1 MANTNIVIDPLT
13 RIEGHLRI
21 EATVENGK
29 ITSAWTTAEMYRGLE
44 NTMTGRSPQDAY
56 YIAQRICGVC
66 PISHGHT
73 STLAVESA
81 AGIRIPDGARLVRN
95 ILEAAE
101 FLHSHI
107 LWFYTLA
114 ALDYVN
120 PAKALQANIAD
131 TYALAEAAGTKT
143 SDFKSVQDK
152 LAKLVASGDLSI
164 FTNGWWG
171 VDPVKNPAEADA
183 LYATDMPAELHLI
196 GVAHYLEALEM
207 QAEAARII
215 AMIGGKFPHAM
226 TSLPGGTA
234 WVPTADKIDDLLYRT
249 KHVRDWVWGAMVP
262 DTLAI
267 AGYYKDA
274 LSYGGGVGNFLA
286 WGVFNR
292 EDQKAEHRYL
302 PSGMIVG
309 ANGLTVSQPD
319 TKKVREYVEHS
330 WYKSASGLDPQEG
343 KTEAIDEWTDKTFDI
358 NDRYSWCKSPRYDGL
373 PLEAGP
379 LARMLVGYL
388 SPDAESNKTIK
399 GIVDYALGKLG
410 TNDPTVLVSSL
421 GRVAARNLEAAL
433 ISDWTLEWIE
443 ELVVGVKG
451 GDIEFFTP
459 YKAIDG
465 KGAGLWEAPRGALS
479 HYVNVKDG
487 RIENYQF
494 VIPTTWNAGPRDNKN
509 VPGPIEQ
516 ALVGVPIANTER
528 PIEAAR
534 LVRSFDPCTACCVHV
549 VERANNTSGTVY
561 SRKWGVS

>member
-1 MANTNIVIDPLT
+1 MTQDNIVIDPLT
-13 RIEGHLRI
+13 RIEGHMRI

-29 ITSAWTTAEMYRGLE
+29 ISNAWITAEMYRGLE
-44 NTMTGRSPQDAY
+44 NTMTGRSPEDAY

-73 STLAVESA
+73 ATWAVEDA
-81 AGIRIPDGARLVRN
+81 AGIKVPDGARLVRN
-95 ILEAAE
+95 ILEAGE
-101 FLHSHI
+101 FMHSHI

-131 TYALAEAAGTKT
+131 TYSLAQAAGT
-143 SDFKSVQDK
+143 SGADFKSVQDK
-152 LAKLVASGDLSI
+152 LKKLVESGDLSI
-164 FTNGWWG
+164 FSNGWWG
-171 VDPVKNPAEADA
+171 ADPVANPEEADA
-183 LYATDMPAELHLI
+183 VYATDMPAELHLI

-215 AMIGGKFPHAM
+215 ALIGGKFPHAM
-226 TSLPGGTA
+226 TSVPGGTA
-234 WVPTADKIDDLLYRT
+234 WVPTAEKIDDLLYHA
-249 KHVRDWVWGAMVP
+249 KHVRDWIWGTMIP

-267 AGYYKDA
+267 APFYKDA
-274 LSYGGGVGNFLA
+274 FGYGGGCGNFLA

-292 EDQKAEHRYL
+292 KDQKSENRYL
-302 PSGMIVG
+302 PSGMITKQG
-309 ANGLTVSQPD
+309 GLSVAQPD
-319 TKKVREYVEHS
+319 TKKVNEYVEHS
-330 WYKSASGLDPQEG
+330 WYASPSGLNPQEG
-343 KTEAIDEWTDKTFDI
+343 KTEAIKEWTDKTFDL
-358 NDRYSWCKSPRYDGL
+358 DKQYSWCKSPRYEDL

-388 SPDAESNKTIK
+388 SPENESNTAIK
-399 GIVDYALGKLG
+399 GIVDYALNKLG
-410 TNDPTVLVSSL
+410 TNDPTVLISSL

-433 ISDWTLEWIE
+433 VADWTLEWIT
-443 ELVVGVKG
+443 ELAAGIKA
-451 GDIEFFTP
+451 GDLEFHTE

-479 HYVNVKDG
+479 HYINVKDG

-494 VIPTTWNAGPRDNKN
+494 VIPTTWNAGPRDHNN

-549 VERANNTSGTVY
+549 AETNGKQGTVY
-561 SRKWGVS
+561 SRKWGGQ